1 MAKAEHIEG
10 LRAAMPVGEALDRV
24 VSVRLEAL
32 RRQLAGVSR
41 DGDVDAVHDA
51 RVTLRR
57 MRAAVR
63 ALGAKSALTHEDQQ
77 AKALQDALGA
87 LRDLQLRVKWLEEE
101 GSLSS
106 LAKAERAALPEQVEA
121 ARSAV
126 KGWRKTGLP
135 ALQQAMQEHQDDRS
149 LAGVARKQLERH
161 RRRVRKA
168 EKALEKKPEAE
179 TFHRLR
185 IALKKLRYEVEVW
198 QVVAP
203 KETESL
209 LEHMARLQSLLGDL
223 HDVDVHL
230 DWLGESASDEAVEAV
245 IEDAR
250 RQRRKLRRKAEKA
263 LDEARTPKRLKKLAR
278 SLENQAR
285 HAA

>member
-24 VSVRLEAL
+24 VSVRIEAL

-41 DGDVDAVHDA
+41 DGDIDAVHDA

-57 MRAAVR
+57 MRAAMR
-63 ALGAKSALTHEDQQ
+63 ALGAKSALAPEDQQ
-77 AKALQDALGA
+77 AKVLQDALGA
-87 LRDLQLRVKWLEEE
+87 LRDLQLRVQWLEEE

-106 LAKAERAALPEQVEA
+106 LATAERAALPEQVAA

-135 ALQQAMQEHQDDRS
+135 ALRQAMQAHHDDRS
-149 LAGVARKQLERH
+149 LARVARKQLDRH

-168 EKALEKKPEAE
+168 EKALAKKPEAE

-230 DWLGESASDEAVEAV
+230 DWLGEETPDEEVEAI

-250 RQRRKLRRKAEKA
+250 RQRRTLRRKAEKA
-263 LDEARTPKRLKKLAR
+263 LDEARTPKRLKRLAR
-278 SLENQAR
+278 SLEKQTR